1 MKLVFMK
8 LLEEMIEY
16 IRFTWKSSVEFNEV
30 EFNEEAWLSNFRGV
44 LGVLGVLIKAGRTNL
59 SEFGVEP
66 SKFGVAE
73 I

>member
-1 MKLVFMK
+1 MK

-16 IRFTWKSSVEFNEV
+16 IRYTWKSSVEFNEA

-66 SKFGVAE
+66 SKLGVAE

>member
-66 SKFGVAE
+66 SKLGVAE

>member
-8 LLEEMIEY
+8 MIEY

-66 SKFGVAE
+66 SKLGVAE